1 MAQDYAA
8 SVLGAAI
15 RVSRLNAD
23 GSLAGGASGS
33 YVQTAFIRVSMT
45 PEYEAGDEINQKGA
59 NGITCVTFKA
69 PDSLKRV
76 NLEVSICNPDPE
88 FEEMIAGGLILAEG
102 GKSVGYAAPLVGEDA
117 NPNGVALEV
126 WSQAIAGGKRASTN
140 PYWHWVVPYAS
151 LRPSGDRVVENGL
164 MANVYSG
171 FGLGNAS
178 FGEGPTGDWP
188 FISDRPYQYA
198 RTATAP
204 VGLQGYQAVTVNP

>member
-1 MAQDYAA
+1 MAQDNAA

-23 GSLAGGASGS
+23 GTLAGGASGS

-69 PDSLKRV
+69 PDTLKRV

-88 FEEMIAGGLILAEG
+88 FEEMIAGGVILSEG
-102 GKSVGYAAPLVGEDA
+102 AQTIGYAAPLVGEDA

-126 WSQAIAGGKRASTN
+126 WSQAIVGGKRASTN
-140 PYWHWVVPYAS
+140 PYWHWVVPYAT

-171 FGLGNAS
+171 FGLGNSA
-178 FGEGPTGDWP
+178 FGDGPVGDWP
-188 FISDRPYQYA
+188 FVSDRPYQYA

-204 VGLQGYQAVTVNP
+204 VGLQGYQAVTP